1 MTASRGTRRTDIAD
15 SNQGS
20 IEMEVPYPMAAQ
32 QIQFYQYRPDS
43 DARHNAVF
51 TPMPTEQ
58 PVYSPMI
65 GYPQQQHY
73 MVHPYWQAP
82 QHFARGHPHAHY
94 VPQQV
99 PTPGASPPLT
109 LAMPMPRTISSNGQ
123 MEHGHFL
130 ESRHSSPPTPCL
142 SACPSTASS
151 PPPSSVNQTPVHGA
165 GYFNLPIEA
174 TKEEMQPLTILDEWS
189 EHGREYHPDSEVKR
203 ELIINEVAETEVHIF
218 PHPGD
223 AKALLPSNYT
233 ESFHSAITTVTSSSC
248 PSPSLGPASPQ
259 SIVSPSAYPVA
270 EFVNLR
276 DLTSTSFEPVLAV
289 SPQSFPPLPTLSAE
303 DEEHKFDL
311 GHPSFPITPEHETA
325 DPFTLAENPSFDS
338 SFCTEL
344 DSEDEFSFV
353 NFTDPEIAYN
363 GDKRVQLS
371 VGEEEDF
378 LSVHSF
384 GSFDEEDHAAPA
396 GLPSPPASSF
406 SDAGSCCASKK
417 KQRKMN
423 KRTSSVDSELE
434 FSSFTHADA
443 HINGHTDGQSTSEA
457 TPQDQSNTADD
468 EPETPANAD
477 GSTPSAAP
485 TNRRGRKQSL
495 TEDPSKTFVCTLC
508 SRRFRRQEHLK
519 RHYRSLHTH
528 DKPFECN
535 DCGKKFS
542 RSDNLAQHART
553 HGSGAIVMGVL
564 ENGELPPHHPYDEE
578 MGHALYEAAQRAA
591 MATSSSSSGSEA
603 SSGDSKRALKKRKR
617 DESL

>member
-1 MTASRGTRRTDIAD
+1 
-15 SNQGS
+15 
-20 IEMEVPYPMAAQ
+20 MEGPYPMATQ

-58 PVYSPMI
+58 PVYSPMA
-65 GYPQQQHY
+65 GYPQQ
-73 MVHPYWQAP
+73 HPYVLHQYWQQAP
-82 QHFARGHPHAHY
+82 AHFARGHPHAHY
-94 VPQQV
+94 MPQQV
-99 PTPGASPPLT
+99 MTPRASPPLT
-109 LAMPMPRTISSNGQ
+109 LAMPKIVLDGNGQ
-123 MEHGHFL
+123 MEHGRFL
-130 ESRHSSPPTPCL
+130 ESRHSSPPTPSL

-151 PPPSSVNQTPVHGA
+151 PPASSVNQTPVHGA
-165 GYFNLPIEA
+165 GYFNLPID
-174 TKEEMQPLTILDEWS
+174 TSKEEMQPLAFLDEWA
-189 EHGREYHPDSEVKR
+189 EHGQ
-203 ELIINEVAETEVHIF
+203 VHIF

-223 AKALLPSNYT
+223 AKALLPSNCT
-233 ESFHSAITTVTSSSC
+233 DSFHSATATVPSSSC
-248 PSPSLGPASPQ
+248 PSPSLTPASPQ
-259 SIVSPSAYPVA
+259 SVVSPSAYPVA

-289 SPQSFPPLPTLSAE
+289 PAQSFPPLPTLSAE
-303 DEEHKFDL
+303 DDEHKFAL
-311 GHPSFPITPEHETA
+311 GNPAFPITPEYETA
-325 DPFTLAENPSFDS
+325 DPFALVENPSFDS

-353 NFTDPEIAYN
+353 DFTPEVAYN
-363 GDKRVQLS
+363 GDKRLKLTAA
-371 VGEEEDF
+371 EEEDF

-384 GSFDEEDHAAPA
+384 GSFDEEDHAAQA

-406 SDAGSCCASKK
+406 SDSGSCGALKK
-417 KQRKMN
+417 KTQRKMN
-423 KRTSSVDSELE
+423 KRHSSADSELE
-434 FSSFTHADA
+434 FSSFTHSDA
-443 HINGHTDGQSTSEA
+443 HIHSHADGQSTSEA
-457 TPQDQSNTADD
+457 TPQDQTNNGEDAD
-468 EPETPANAD
+468 TPAEAD
-477 GSTPSAAP
+477 GSTPSQAP

-519 RHYRSLHTH
+519 RHYRSLHTQ

-535 DCGKKFS
+535 ECGKKFS

-564 ENGELPPHHPYDEE
+564 ENGELQPHQPYDEE

-591 MATSSSSSGSEA
+591 MATSSSSSGSEGS
-603 SSGDSKRALKKRKR
+603 SSGESKRALKKRKR